1 MAVDKS
7 TQVMVRLDPEMKR
20 RLEAEAAASERNV
33 SQMIRFAIRQL
44 LDSGGN
50 ATAA

>member
-20 RLEAEAAASERNV
+20 RLEVEAEASERNM

-44 LDSGGN
+44 LDGGSN
-50 ATAA
+50 VTAA